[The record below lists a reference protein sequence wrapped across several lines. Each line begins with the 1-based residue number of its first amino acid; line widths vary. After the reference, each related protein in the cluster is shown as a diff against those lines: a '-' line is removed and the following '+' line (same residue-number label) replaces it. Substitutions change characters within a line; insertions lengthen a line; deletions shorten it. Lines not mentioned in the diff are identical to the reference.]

1 MIRTN
6 LSTRPF
12 YNERA
17 VHFWLLVAAAL
28 VAVATLFNITRIQR
42 YSHSDTELAT
52 AAARDESRAAD
63 LRQQAARLRATVD
76 PKQIEVASVEAR
88 QANELIDRRT
98 FSWTELLNRL
108 ELTQPDDVRLVAVRP
123 HVDKNRHIVLTINVV
138 AKGVDDVDEFMK
150 NLDDTGAFARLRPVA
165 DLVTEEGLLEATLE
179 AEYIPSAAQVEEKE
193 NGKAEDKDNSV
204 TPEEKDS
211 AKPEGKD
218 SAKPEQKDGGKPD
231 QKGRRTSKG
240 APQS

>member
-17 VHFWLLVAAAL
+17 VHFWLLVVAAVV
-28 VAVATLFNITRIQR
+28 VAATAFNVTRIRR

-52 AAARDESRAAD
+52 AASRNEERAAD

-76 PKQIEVASVEAR
+76 PRQIELASNEAH

-108 ELTQPDDVRLVAVRP
+108 EMTQPDDVRLVAVRP
-123 HVDKNRHIVLTINVV
+123 RVDKDRHIILTINVV
-138 AKGVDDVDEFMK
+138 AKAVEGVDQFMK
-150 NLDDTGAFARLRPVA
+150 NLDDTGVFARLRPVS
-165 DLVTEEGLLEATLE
+165 DLVNEEGLLEATLE
-179 AEYIPSAAQVEEKE
+179 ADYVPSAAKADEKDS
-193 NGKAEDKDNSV
+193 GQGEDKDN
-204 TPEEKDS
+204 TARPEEKDS
-211 AKPEGKD
+211 TRPEQTDRAKPNQKQNN
-218 SAKPEQKDGGKPD
+218 KPAQKEP
-231 QKGRRTSKG
+231 TPKG
-240 APQS
+240 APQ

>member
-17 VHFWLLVAAAL
+17 VHFWLLIVAAL
-28 VAVATLFNITRIQR
+28 VVAATAFNITRIQR

-52 AAARDESRAAD
+52 AASSNEARASD

-76 PKQIEVASVEAR
+76 PKQIEFASTEAR

-123 HVDKNRHIVLTINVV
+123 RVEKDRRIVLTINVV
-138 AKGVDDVDEFMK
+138 AKAVDGVDQFMK
-150 NLDDTGAFARLRPVA
+150 NLDDTGAFARLRPVV
-165 DLVTEEGLLEATLE
+165 DLVNDEGLLEATLE
-179 AEYIPSAAQVEEKE
+179 ADYVPTAA
-193 NGKAEDKDNSV
+193 KADDKANAQ
-204 TPEEKDS
+204 PEEKDNA

-218 SAKPEQKDGGKPD
+218 SPTPDQPDAARPD
-231 QKGRRTSKG
+231 QKERTNPPRKGQTPKG

>member
-28 VAVATLFNITRIQR
+28 VAAATLFNVTRIQR

-52 AAARDESRAAD
+52 RAARNETRAAD

-76 PKQIEVASVEAR
+76 PKQIEFASAEAR

-108 ELTQPDDVRLVAVRP
+108 EMTQPDDVRLVAVRP
-123 HVDKNRHIVLTINVV
+123 HVDRERRIILTINVV
-138 AKGVDDVDEFMK
+138 AKGVGDVDQFMT
-150 NLDDTGAFARLRPVA
+150 NLDETGAFAKLRPVVDA
-165 DLVTEEGLLEATLE
+165 VNEEGLIEATLE
-179 AEYIPSAAQVEEKE
+179 AEYVPSAAAVEEKE
-193 NGKAEDKDNSV
+193 NGKPEDKDHTA
-204 TPEEKDS
+204 TPEEKH
-211 AKPEGKD
+211 E
-218 SAKPEQKDGGKPD
+218 GKPD
-231 QKGRRTSKG
+231 QKDRRTPRG
-240 APQS
+240 ASQS

>member
-17 VHFWLLVAAAL
+17 VHFWLLVVAAVV
-28 VAVATLFNITRIQR
+28 VAATLFNITRIQR

-52 AAARDESRAAD
+52 AASSNEARAAD

-76 PKQIEVASVEAR
+76 PKQIEFASTEAR

-108 ELTQPDDVRLVAVRP
+108 EMTQPDDVRLVAVRP
-123 HVDKNRHIVLTINVV
+123 RVDKDRHIILTINVV
-138 AKGVDDVDEFMK
+138 ARAVDDVDQFMK
-150 NLDDTGAFARLRPVA
+150 NLDDTGAFARLRPVV
-165 DLVTEEGLLEATLE
+165 DLVNDEGLLEATLE
-179 AEYIPSAAQVEEKE
+179 ADYVPSSANPADKE
-193 NGKAEDKDNSV
+193 NGQAEDKD
-204 TPEEKDS
+204 TTAAPDEKD
-211 AKPEGKD
+211 A
-218 SAKPEQKDGGKPD
+218 AKPD
-231 QKGRRTSKG
+231 QKDTAKPDQKEGNKPAPKRQTPKG